1 MTSGA
6 LFAVNMLVGTEGGGT
21 FAFEEL
27 RDDLKAAGF
36 VGARVLWHDE
46 GMNAVIVARKRS

>member
-36 VGARVLWHDE
+36 VGARVLRHDE